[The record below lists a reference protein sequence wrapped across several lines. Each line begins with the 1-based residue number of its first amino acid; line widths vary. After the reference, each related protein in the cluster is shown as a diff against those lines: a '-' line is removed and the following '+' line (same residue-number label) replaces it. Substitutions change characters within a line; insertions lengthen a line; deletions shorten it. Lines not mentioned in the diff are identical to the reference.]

1 MLQQVSSHT
10 LMEAFGRFG
19 KIASAVVMYD
29 QEGVSRGFGFVNY
42 VEERAAQLAID
53 HFSKTPRPGNAWQA
67 RPPSPCVSACCGHA
81 VHLPHSGVLS
91 TACGLLRLLSAGWA
105 VAAALCAA

>member
-1 MLQQVSSHT
+1 MGNTRSRSARFAVSESPVCYCKQVSSHT

-42 VEERAAQLAID
+42 VEDRAAQLAID
-53 HFSKTPRPGNAWQA
+53 HYSKLPRTPGNAWQA
-67 RPPSPCVSACCGHA
+67 RIPALRHAC
-81 VHLPHSGVLS
+81 S
-91 TACGLLRLLSAGWA
+91 T
-105 VAAALCAA
+105 